1 MARVIGSALFI
12 VVVFLVLVA
21 VKPRPDTIAL
31 DFTTLASG
39 YAGLLIGLGGFAITV
54 LALLLGLEALD
65 TDRKGELHSVTHTA
79 AVRHVAVSLAVASVT
94 CFVGANMLSEVSAFG
109 ASVEKSQAQ
118 VRTEFANALIAAG
131 KSQTEVAA
139 AELKLQAHPELHAS
153 EILGVAHPEPA
164 RLDMMDGILRSSIRR
179 HFVLGSVVAYLASFL
194 LLQALSF
201 LLLIRFPHHRW
212 IDALQNL
219 GVLGIGGMV
228 YIKMI
233 HVASYGMTEKD
244 FGGSRL
250 LILMLLTVSALAYG
264 FALKRTSARL
274 ADEAVLRTYTPLAPY
289 FVSLVACLLCM
300 IALAGTFNNL
310 GPITGGDRFLAFF
323 LPTIATGMLLVI
335 QLHRQNPPS
344 SSPVTREGA

>member
-1 MARVIGSALFI
+1 MARVLNSALFI
-12 VVVFLVLVA
+12 FVVVLVLVA
-21 VKPRPDTIAL
+21 VRPKPDTIAI
-31 DFTTLASG
+31 DFTALSSG

-65 TDRKGELHSVTHTA
+65 ADRKGELHSVTHTA

-109 ASVEKSQAQ
+109 SSVEKSQAQ
-118 VRTEFANALIAAG
+118 VRSEFANTLIAAG
-131 KSQTEVAA
+131 KPPAEVAA
-139 AELKLQAHPELHAS
+139 AELRMQAHPELHAS
-153 EILGVAHPEPA
+153 EILGASRPDPA
-164 RLDMMDGILRSSIRR
+164 RLDTMDGILRSSIRR
-179 HFVLGSVVAYLASFL
+179 HFVLGSVAAYLASFL

-212 IDALQNL
+212 IAALQNL

-250 LILMLLTVSALAYG
+250 LILILLTVSALGYG
-264 FALKRTSARL
+264 FVLKRTSPRL
-274 ADEAVLRTYTPLAPY
+274 ADEAVLRAYTPLAPY
-289 FVSLVACLLCM
+289 FVSLLACLLCM
-300 IALAGTFNNL
+300 MSLAGTFNNL
-310 GPITGGDRFLAFF
+310 GPITGGDRFLAFV
-323 LPTIATGMLLVI
+323 LPTIATGMLLVL
-335 QLHRQNPPS
+335 QLFHHRTS
-344 SSPVTREGA
+344 EKEF

>member
-1 MARVIGSALFI
+1 
-12 VVVFLVLVA
+12 
-21 VKPRPDTIAL
+21 
-31 DFTTLASG
+31 
-39 YAGLLIGLGGFAITV
+39 
-54 LALLLGLEALD
+54 
-65 TDRKGELHSVTHTA
+65 
-79 AVRHVAVSLAVASVT
+79 
-94 CFVGANMLSEVSAFG
+94 
-109 ASVEKSQAQ
+109 
-118 VRTEFANALIAAG
+118 
-131 KSQTEVAA
+131 
-139 AELKLQAHPELHAS
+139 
-153 EILGVAHPEPA
+153 
-164 RLDMMDGILRSSIRR
+164 
-179 HFVLGSVVAYLASFL
+179 
-194 LLQALSF
+194 
-201 LLLIRFPHHRW
+201 
-212 IDALQNL
+212 
-219 GVLGIGGMV
+219 
-228 YIKMI
+228 MI

-344 SSPVTREGA
+344 SPPSPVRGHNPPLAFQQARQAPAIAGQKRKALAISKLFRPPQMALRVHLILSTQSQALDRMNPH